1 MTDRFAKRVKTAGD
15 ACSKKKD
22 KRSVAVGRY
31 IFVLILS
38 SLFFIPLS
46 AQTTEMETRYNALA
60 ERFDG
65 RDKLL
70 QRDLKN
76 YLQAYPYTTFL
87 DEVQFM
93 QGVLQVEKGH
103 YKQGLKI
110 LEPIDVKALTR
121 AHQTDYSF
129 YRGYAYLMMQE
140 YQRASIYFSQLG
152 KSNSRYTTRGT
163 YYYAYCMYKLE
174 RYDKAL
180 PALKSLEDDPR
191 YAKTVPYYLTQI
203 YYATGNYE
211 EAEARANALLREH
224 QEDLNNGELHRILGE
239 MSYLK
244 EDYNG
249 AVEHLKIYQK
259 SAAENKEE
267 LLRNDMFML
276 GTAQYRLGQYDAA
289 IVSLKQVKQ
298 EQDSI
303 SEAACLTLGNA
314 YVQLG
319 RPEQA
324 KLSYQAA
331 AGYKITPAVAEEAAY
346 NYTLCTYQSSSALGE
361 SVRAF
366 NDFLT
371 QYPASKYEGRI
382 YQLLSDA
389 LMQSKNY
396 AAAIRTLDSIPSP
409 TPKML
414 QTKQY
419 LRYQLGADN
428 FLQGKMQQSADWMTE
443 VIKHDAESPQYT
455 TEAYYIRAEANY
467 RLRNY
472 ASSEADLNT
481 FFSRPGVKRSA
492 NYSVARY
499 LQGYTCFSQK
509 QYDKAR
515 DAFSA
520 YIDAASATEP
530 TYADALNRIGDCY
543 FNGRQFPQAISYYS
557 QVANLQASGTDYAL
571 FQKGYALGLQHKYS
585 EKISVLRDLVNRYPK
600 SDYADDG
607 VYEIARA
614 QLQQDDERGA
624 ITTYEQLLSTYPHST
639 LARKASL
646 ERAMLFRN
654 LGQNDQAIAAY
665 RQTIEKY
672 PATEEAYTALDAL
685 QALYIESG
693 NVDEYL
699 QYTKN
704 LAKMNM
710 NVTTAEDS
718 LLYAAAEMQYM
729 QAAYQKATVS
739 LNNYITQYCAGGRY
753 CTTARYYLAD
763 SYYRLGKTTEAL
775 GQYVVLAE
783 MNANPYQEEAATRV
797 AEICYDKGDWKGAL
811 DGFYRMHAL
820 ASTRENTTIARLGIL
835 RCSRQLGRHQAAI
848 DIAGQLLSD
857 TPVSDETKAEAM
869 YGRAKAYI
877 ALNQW
882 TKAQPDLKDL
892 AKEVRTAQGAEAK
905 YLLAQSYFETG
916 DTESAEA
923 QVMEFT
929 QMNTQQQYWLARAL
943 VLLSDINRTRG
954 EYFQARQYLLVLQQN
969 YLINGD
975 DIPSM
980 IEARLAQLDKMEQP
994 VEKEVNDE
1002 EE

>member
-1 MTDRFAKRVKTAGD
+1 MFL
-15 ACSKKKD
+15 KKFFD
-22 KRSVAVGRY
+22 ISVYRHIGISIV
-31 IFVLILS
+31 FCLLS
-38 SLFFIPLS
+38 LTEAAYMPAFG
-46 AQTTEMETRYNALA
+46 QTTEMETRYKAL
-60 ERFDG
+60 ESRFDG
-65 RDKLL
+65 RDKML
-70 QRDLKN
+70 QRDLKD
-76 YLQAYPYTTFL
+76 YLQAFPYTTFL
-87 DEVQFM
+87 DEVHFM

-110 LEPIDVKALTR
+110 LEPVDIKALTR
-121 AHQTDYSF
+121 PHQTDYSF

-140 YQRASIYFSQLG
+140 YQRASIYFGQLSKG
-152 KSNSRYTTRGT
+152 DSRYTTRGT
-163 YYYAYCMYKLE
+163 YYYAYCMYKLQ

-180 PALKSLEDDPR
+180 PALKSLENDPQ

-211 EAEARANALLREH
+211 EAESRATALLSEH
-224 QEDLNNGELHRILGE
+224 SENLNNGELHRILGE

-244 EDYNG
+244 KDYQG
-249 AVEHLKIYQK
+249 AVDHLQQYRK
-259 SAAENKEE
+259 AAADNKEE
-267 LLRNDMFML
+267 LLRSDMFML
-276 GTAQYRLGQYDAA
+276 GTAQYQLGEYESA
-289 IVSLKQVKQ
+289 VGSLKQVKQ
-298 EQDSI
+298 EKDSI
-303 SEAACLTLGNA
+303 SEAACMSMGNA

-319 RPEQA
+319 QPEQA

-331 AGYKITPAVAEEAAY
+331 AGFKITPAVAEEAAY

-366 NDFLT
+366 NEFLT
-371 QYPASKYEGRI
+371 QYPDSKYEGKV

-389 LMQSKNY
+389 LMKSKNY
-396 AAAIRTLDSIPSP
+396 AAAIKTLDSIPNPS
-409 TPKML
+409 PKMRE
-414 QTKQY
+414 TKQY
-419 LRYQLGADN
+419 LRYQLGADC
-428 FLQGKMQQSADWMTE
+428 FLQGKMQKSVEWMNEVSAHTS
-443 VIKHDAESPQYT
+443 ESDKYT
-455 TEAYYIRAEANY
+455 TEAMYIRAEANY

-472 ASSEADLNT
+472 AATEKDLNA
-481 FFSRPGVKRSA
+481 FFARSDA
-492 NYSVARY
+492 RRSPNYSIARY

-509 QYDKAR
+509 QYERAR
-515 DAFSA
+515 NAFMT
-520 YIDAASATEP
+520 YIDAALATEP

-543 FNGRQFPQAISYYS
+543 FNARQFPQAISYYS

-585 EKISVLRDLVNRYPK
+585 EKISVLGDLVRRYPK

-624 ITTYEQLLSTYPHST
+624 IATYEQLLSSYPHSS

-654 LGQNDQAIAAY
+654 LGQNNQAIAAY

-685 QALYIESG
+685 QALYVESG
-693 NVDEYL
+693 NVNEYL
-699 QYTKN
+699 AYSKN
-704 LAKMNM
+704 LTKINM

-739 LNNYITQYCAGGRY
+739 LNNYLTQYCAGGRY
-753 CTTARYYLAD
+753 CTVARYYLAD
-763 SYYRLGKTTEAL
+763 SYYRLGKTSEAL
-775 GQYVVLAE
+775 AQYSVLAE

-797 AEICYDKGDWKGAL
+797 AEICYDKGDWKCAL

-820 ASTRENTTIARLGIL
+820 ASTRENITIARLGIL
-835 RCSRQLGRHQAAI
+835 RCSQQLGRHQAAI
-848 DIAGQLLSD
+848 DIAEQLLSD
-857 TPVSDETKAEAM
+857 TPVSEETKSEAL
-869 YGRAKAYI
+869 YGRAKAYVSMG
-877 ALNQW
+877 QW
-882 TKAQPDLKDL
+882 NKAQPDLQTL
-892 AKEVRTAQGAEAK
+892 AKEVRTPQGAEAK
-905 YLLAQSYFETG
+905 YLLAQSYYEAK
-916 DTESAEA
+916 DLDAAEA

-943 VLLSDINRTRG
+943 LLLSDINRSRG

-969 YLINGD
+969 YLIKGD
-975 DIPSM
+975 DIPAL
-980 IEARLAQLDKMEQP
+980 INARLAELDKLEQP
-994 VEKEVNDE
+994 EEKEETEYE
-1002 EE
+1002 E

>member
-1 MTDRFAKRVKTAGD
+1 MRDRFADRIQTA
-15 ACSKKKD
+15 ALTEH
-22 KRSVAVGRY
+22 RLIMSV
-31 IFVLILS
+31 LCILFS
-38 SLFFIPLS
+38 VFFFAPLS
-46 AQTTEMETRYNALA
+46 AQTTEMEKRYTALA

-70 QRDLKN
+70 QRDLKS
-76 YLQAYPYTTFL
+76 YLQAYPYTTFQ
-87 DEVQFM
+87 DEVHFM

-110 LEPIDVKALTR
+110 LEPVDPKALSR
-121 AHQTDYSF
+121 DHQTDYAF

-152 KSNSRYTTRGT
+152 KGKSRYTTRST

-174 RYDKAL
+174 RYEKAL
-180 PALKSLEDDPR
+180 PALKSLEDDPQ
-191 YAKTVPYYLTQI
+191 YATTVPYYLTQI
-203 YYATGNYE
+203 YYATGDYE
-211 EAEARANALLREH
+211 EAGARATSRLREH
-224 QEDLNNGELHRILGE
+224 PENLNNGELHRILGE
-239 MSYLK
+239 MSFLK
-244 EDYNG
+244 KDYNS
-249 AVEHLKIYQK
+249 AVEHLNIYRQ
-259 SAAENKEE
+259 SAAENQEE
-267 LLRNDMFML
+267 PLRNDLFML
-276 GTAQYRLGQYDAA
+276 GTSQYRLGQYEAA
-289 IVSLKQVKQ
+289 VGSLKQVKQ
-298 EQDSI
+298 ERDSI

-319 RPEQA
+319 QPEQA

-366 NDFLT
+366 NDFLS
-371 QYPASKYEGRI
+371 QYPDSKYEGRI

-396 AAAIRTLDSIPSP
+396 AAAIQTLDSIPSP

-428 FLQGKMQQSADWMTE
+428 FLQGKMQQSVEWMTE
-443 VIKHDAESPQYT
+443 LIKHDAESSAYT
-455 TEAYYIRAEANY
+455 TEAYYVRAEANY

-472 ASSEADLNT
+472 SACESDLST
-481 FFSRPGVKRSA
+481 FFSRPGAKGSA
-492 NYSVARY
+492 NYSIARY
-499 LQGYTCFSQK
+499 LQGYAFFSQK
-509 QYDKAR
+509 QYNKAQN
-515 DAFSA
+515 AFSM
-520 YIDAASATEP
+520 YIDAAVATEP

-543 FNGRQFPQAISYYS
+543 FNARQFPQAISYYS

-585 EKISVLRDLVNRYPK
+585 EKISVLRDLVKRYPK

-614 QLQQDDERGA
+614 QLQQDDERSA
-624 ITTYEQLLSTYPHST
+624 ILTYEQLLGGYPHST

-699 QYTKN
+699 AYSKN

-739 LNNYITQYCAGGRY
+739 LSNYITQYCAGGRY

-775 GQYVVLAE
+775 GQYSVLAE
-783 MNANPYQEEAATRV
+783 MNANPYQEEAAMRV

-835 RCSRQLGRHQAAI
+835 RCSQQLGRHQAAI
-848 DIAGQLLSD
+848 DVAEQLLSD
-857 TPVSDETKAEAM
+857 TPVSDETEAEAM

-877 ALNQW
+877 ALRQW
-882 TKAQPDLKDL
+882 SKAQPDLRAL
-892 AKEVRTAQGAEAK
+892 AKEVRTAQGAESK
-905 YLLAQSYFETG
+905 YLLAQSYYEAG
-916 DTESAEA
+916 DMEGAEA

-943 VLLSDINRTRG
+943 VLLSDINRSRG

-969 YLINGD
+969 YMVKDD
-975 DIPSM
+975 DIPALIS
-980 IEARLAQLDKMEQP
+980 ARLAELDKIEQP
-994 VEKEVNDE
+994 VEKEEAEDE
-1002 EE
+1002 E

>member
-1 MTDRFAKRVKTAGD
+1 MRKSIQLGILGLLGFLG
-15 ACSKKKD
+15 
-22 KRSVAVGRY
+22 
-31 IFVLILS
+31 VLVS
-38 SLFFIPLS
+38 PLS
-46 AQTTEMETRYNALA
+46 AQTTEMETHYKALEA
-60 ERFDG
+60 RFDG

-70 QRDLKN
+70 QRDLKD

-87 DEVQFM
+87 DEVHFM

-110 LEPIDVKALTR
+110 LEPIDIKALTR
-121 AHQTDYSF
+121 PHQTDYSF

-140 YQRASIYFSQLG
+140 YQRASIYFSQLSKG
-152 KSNSRYTTRGT
+152 NSRYTTRGT

-180 PALKSLEDDPR
+180 PALKALENDPQ
-191 YAKTVPYYLTQI
+191 YSKTVPYYLTQI
-203 YYATGNYE
+203 YYATGDYE
-211 EAEARANALLREH
+211 EAEARANTLLREH
-224 QEDLNNGELHRILGE
+224 PESLNNNELHRILGE
-239 MSYLK
+239 MAYMK
-244 EDYNG
+244 KDYRG
-249 AVEHLKIYQK
+249 AADHLAKYRK
-259 SAAENKEE
+259 AAAENKEE
-267 LLRNDMFML
+267 LLRSDMFML
-276 GTAQYRLGQYDAA
+276 GTAQYQLGEYEAA
-289 IVSLKQVKQ
+289 VSSLKQVKQ

-303 SEAACLTLGNA
+303 SEAACLTMGNA

-319 RPEQA
+319 QPEQA

-331 AGYKITPAVAEEAAY
+331 AGYKITPSVAEEAAY

-366 NDFLT
+366 NDFLN
-371 QYPASKYEGRI
+371 QYPDSKYEGKV

-396 AAAIRTLDSIPSP
+396 AAAIQTLDSIPNP
-409 TPKML
+409 TPKMRE
-414 QTKQY
+414 TKQY
-419 LRYQLGADN
+419 LRYQLGADH
-428 FLQGKMQQSADWMTE
+428 FLQGKMQQSAEWMTE
-443 VIKHDAESPQYT
+443 VIKHDAESSKYT
-455 TEAYYIRAEANY
+455 TEAYYVRAEANY

-472 ASSEADLNT
+472 AASEQDLNT
-481 FFSRPGVKRSA
+481 FFSRPGAKGSA
-492 NYSVARY
+492 NYSIARY
-499 LQGYTCFSQK
+499 LQGYTYFSQK

-515 DAFSA
+515 NAFIS
-520 YIDAASATEP
+520 YIDAALATET

-543 FNGRQFPQAISYYS
+543 FNARQFPQAISYYS
-557 QVANLQASGTDYAL
+557 QVANLQAAGTDYAL

-585 EKISVLRDLVNRYPK
+585 EKISVLNDLVKRYPK

-624 ITTYEQLLSTYPHST
+624 IATYEQLLSTYPHST

-654 LGQNDQAIAAY
+654 LNQNDQAIAAY
-665 RQTIEKY
+665 RQTIERY

-685 QALYIESG
+685 QALYVESG

-699 QYTKN
+699 TYSKT

-729 QAAYQKATVS
+729 QASYQKATVS
-739 LNNYITQYCAGGRY
+739 LSNYITQYCAGGRY
-753 CTTARYYLAD
+753 CTVARYYLAD
-763 SYYRLGKTTEAL
+763 SYYRLGKTSEAL
-775 GQYVVLAE
+775 AQYIVLAE

-835 RCSRQLGRHQAAI
+835 RCSQQLGRHQAAI
-848 DIAGQLLSD
+848 DIAEQLLSD
-857 TPVSDETKAEAM
+857 TPVSDETKAEAL

-877 ALNQW
+877 ALGQW
-882 TKAQPDLKDL
+882 SKAQPDLKIL
-892 AKEVRTAQGAEAK
+892 AREVRTPQGAEAK
-905 YLLAQSYFETG
+905 YLLAQSYYEAR
-916 DTESAEA
+916 DLDAAES

-943 VLLSDINRTRG
+943 VLLSDINRSRG

-969 YLINGD
+969 YLIKGD
-975 DIPSM
+975 DIPALIS
-980 IEARLAQLDKMEQP
+980 ARLAELDKIEQP

>member
-1 MTDRFAKRVKTAGD
+1 MRKSIQLGILGLLGFLG
-15 ACSKKKD
+15 
-22 KRSVAVGRY
+22 
-31 IFVLILS
+31 VLVS
-38 SLFFIPLS
+38 PLS
-46 AQTTEMETRYNALA
+46 AQTTEMETHYKALEA
-60 ERFDG
+60 RFDG

-70 QRDLKN
+70 QRDLKD

-87 DEVQFM
+87 DEVHFM

-110 LEPIDVKALTR
+110 LEPIDIKALTR
-121 AHQTDYSF
+121 PHQTDYSF

-140 YQRASIYFSQLG
+140 YQRASIYFSQLSKG
-152 KSNSRYTTRGT
+152 NSRYTTRGT

-180 PALKSLEDDPR
+180 PALKALENDPQ
-191 YAKTVPYYLTQI
+191 YSKTVPYYLTQI
-203 YYATGNYE
+203 YYATGDYE
-211 EAEARANALLREH
+211 EAEARANTLLREH
-224 QEDLNNGELHRILGE
+224 PESLNNNELHRILGE
-239 MSYLK
+239 MAYMK
-244 EDYNG
+244 KDYRG
-249 AVEHLKIYQK
+249 AADHLAKYRK
-259 SAAENKEE
+259 AAAENKEE
-267 LLRNDMFML
+267 LLRSDMFML
-276 GTAQYRLGQYDAA
+276 GTAQYQLGEYEAA
-289 IVSLKQVKQ
+289 VSSLKQVKQ

-303 SEAACLTLGNA
+303 SEAACLTMGNA

-319 RPEQA
+319 QPEQA

-331 AGYKITPAVAEEAAY
+331 AGYKITPSVAEEAAY

-366 NDFLT
+366 NDFLN
-371 QYPASKYEGRI
+371 QYPDSKYEGKV

-396 AAAIRTLDSIPSP
+396 AAAIQTLDSIPNP
-409 TPKML
+409 TPKMRE
-414 QTKQY
+414 TKQY
-419 LRYQLGADN
+419 LRYQLGADH
-428 FLQGKMQQSADWMTE
+428 FLQGKMQQSAEWMTE
-443 VIKHDAESPQYT
+443 VIKHDAESSKYT
-455 TEAYYIRAEANY
+455 TEAYYVRAEANY

-472 ASSEADLNT
+472 AASEQDLNT
-481 FFSRPGVKRSA
+481 FFSRPGAKGSE
-492 NYSVARY
+492 NYSIARY
-499 LQGYTCFSQK
+499 LQGYTYFSQK

-515 DAFSA
+515 NAFIS
-520 YIDAASATEP
+520 YIDAALATET

-543 FNGRQFPQAISYYS
+543 FNARQFPQAISYYS
-557 QVANLQASGTDYAL
+557 QVANLQAAGTDYAL

-585 EKISVLRDLVNRYPK
+585 EKISVLNDLVKRYPK

-624 ITTYEQLLSTYPHST
+624 IATYEQLLSAYPHST

-654 LGQNDQAIAAY
+654 LNQNDQAIAAY
-665 RQTIEKY
+665 RQTIERY

-685 QALYIESG
+685 QALYVESG

-699 QYTKN
+699 TYSKT

-729 QAAYQKATVS
+729 QASYQKATVS
-739 LNNYITQYCAGGRY
+739 LSNYITQYCAGGRY
-753 CTTARYYLAD
+753 CTVARYYLAD
-763 SYYRLGKTTEAL
+763 SYYRLGKTSEAL
-775 GQYVVLAE
+775 AQYIVLAE

-835 RCSRQLGRHQAAI
+835 RCSQQLGRHQAAI
-848 DIAGQLLSD
+848 DIADQLLSD
-857 TPVSDETKAEAM
+857 TPVSDETKAEAL

-877 ALNQW
+877 ALGQW
-882 TKAQPDLKDL
+882 SKAQPDLKIL
-892 AKEVRTAQGAEAK
+892 AREVRTPQGAEAK
-905 YLLAQSYFETG
+905 YLLAQSYYEAK
-916 DTESAEA
+916 DLDAAES

-943 VLLSDINRTRG
+943 VLLSDINRSRG

-969 YLINGD
+969 YLIKGD
-975 DIPSM
+975 DIPALIS
-980 IEARLAQLDKMEQP
+980 ARLAELDKIEQP
-994 VEKEVNDE
+994 VEKEENDE
-1002 EE
+1002 ED

>member
-1 MTDRFAKRVKTAGD
+1 MRKSIQLGILGLLGFLG
-15 ACSKKKD
+15 
-22 KRSVAVGRY
+22 
-31 IFVLILS
+31 VLVS
-38 SLFFIPLS
+38 PLS
-46 AQTTEMETRYNALA
+46 AQTTEMETHYKALEA
-60 ERFDG
+60 RFDG

-70 QRDLKN
+70 QRDLKD

-87 DEVQFM
+87 DEVHFM

-110 LEPIDVKALTR
+110 LEPIDIKALTR
-121 AHQTDYSF
+121 PHQTDYSF

-140 YQRASIYFSQLG
+140 YQRASIYFSQLSKG
-152 KSNSRYTTRGT
+152 NSRYTTRGT

-180 PALKSLEDDPR
+180 PALKALENDPQ
-191 YAKTVPYYLTQI
+191 YSKTVPYYLTQI
-203 YYATGNYE
+203 YYATGDYE
-211 EAEARANALLREH
+211 EAEARANTLLREH
-224 QEDLNNGELHRILGE
+224 PESLNNNELHRILGE
-239 MSYLK
+239 MAYMK
-244 EDYNG
+244 KDYRG
-249 AVEHLKIYQK
+249 AADHLAKYRK
-259 SAAENKEE
+259 AAAENKEE
-267 LLRNDMFML
+267 LLRSDMFML
-276 GTAQYRLGQYDAA
+276 GTAQYQLGEYEAA
-289 IVSLKQVKQ
+289 VSSLKQVKQ

-303 SEAACLTLGNA
+303 SEAACLTMGNA

-319 RPEQA
+319 QPEQA

-331 AGYKITPAVAEEAAY
+331 AGYKITPSVAEEAAY

-366 NDFLT
+366 NDFLN
-371 QYPASKYEGRI
+371 QFPDSKYEGKV

-396 AAAIRTLDSIPSP
+396 AAAIQTLDSIPNP
-409 TPKML
+409 TPKMRE
-414 QTKQY
+414 TKQY
-419 LRYQLGADN
+419 LRYQLGADH
-428 FLQGKMQQSADWMTE
+428 FLQGKMQQSAEWMTE
-443 VIKHDAESPQYT
+443 VIKHDAESSKYT
-455 TEAYYIRAEANY
+455 TEAYYVRAEANY

-472 ASSEADLNT
+472 AASEQDLNT
-481 FFSRPGVKRSA
+481 FFSRPGAKGSE
-492 NYSVARY
+492 NYSIARY
-499 LQGYTCFSQK
+499 LQGYTYFSQK

-515 DAFSA
+515 NAFIS
-520 YIDAASATEP
+520 YIDAALATET

-543 FNGRQFPQAISYYS
+543 FNARQFPQAISYYS
-557 QVANLQASGTDYAL
+557 QVANLQAAGTDYAL

-585 EKISVLRDLVNRYPK
+585 EKISVLNDLVKRYPK

-624 ITTYEQLLSTYPHST
+624 IATYEQLLNAYPHST

-654 LGQNDQAIAAY
+654 LNQNDQAIAAY
-665 RQTIEKY
+665 RQTIERY

-685 QALYIESG
+685 QALYVESG

-699 QYTKN
+699 TYSKT

-729 QAAYQKATVS
+729 QASYQKATVS
-739 LNNYITQYCAGGRY
+739 LSNYITQYCAGGRY
-753 CTTARYYLAD
+753 CTVARYYLAD
-763 SYYRLGKTTEAL
+763 SYYRLGKTSEAL
-775 GQYVVLAE
+775 AQYIVLAE

-835 RCSRQLGRHQAAI
+835 RCSQQLGRHQAAI
-848 DIAGQLLSD
+848 DIAEQLLSD
-857 TPVSDETKAEAM
+857 TPVSDETKAEAL

-877 ALNQW
+877 ALGQW
-882 TKAQPDLKDL
+882 SKAQPDLKIL
-892 AKEVRTAQGAEAK
+892 AREVRTPQGAEAK
-905 YLLAQSYFETG
+905 YLLAQSYYEAK
-916 DTESAEA
+916 DLDAAES

-943 VLLSDINRTRG
+943 VLLSDINRSRG

-969 YLINGD
+969 YLIKGD
-975 DIPSM
+975 DIPALIS
-980 IEARLAQLDKMEQP
+980 ARLAELDKIEQP